1 MHYYQFHIGDY
12 ASHTRHLSLYEDL
25 AYRRLL
31 DFYYLHEQPIK
42 QRDIAR
48 QIGMRDQEQDVLT
61 VLNEFFL
68 STEDGFINPRADEEI
83 RKYKEFIEAGKRG
96 AAKRWA
102 KDGYGEANSP
112 PNAGLIP
119 TINHKPITKDKSAP
133 DVAKPEEV
141 SDLVWQE
148 FIAHRKA
155 KKAKVTP
162 LVMDIIIKEAKA
174 AGWPLEDALK
184 ECIARGW
191 QSFKAEWVQKKS
203 FAFQPPRN
211 GLAGAI

>member
-1 MHYYQFHIGDY
+1 MLLRPNGWDKFQHYKDRCPPWIKLHRDLLTKREFVCLPI
-12 ASHTRHLSLYEDL
+12 ASKAL
-25 AYRRLL
+25 APLMWLL
-31 DFYYLHEQPIK
+31 ASE
-42 QRDIAR
+42 
-48 QIGMRDQEQDVLT
+48 
-61 VLNEFFL
+61 
-68 STEDGFINPRADEEI
+68 S
-83 RKYKEFIEAGKRG
+83 
-96 AAKRWA
+96 
-102 KDGYGEANSP
+102 KDGTFDASFEELQFRLHISRKDYDDGVKP
-112 PNAGLIP
+112 LI
-119 TINHKPITKDKSAP
+119 DKGFFIVASGVLAERLQDAIPETEKRERQKAP